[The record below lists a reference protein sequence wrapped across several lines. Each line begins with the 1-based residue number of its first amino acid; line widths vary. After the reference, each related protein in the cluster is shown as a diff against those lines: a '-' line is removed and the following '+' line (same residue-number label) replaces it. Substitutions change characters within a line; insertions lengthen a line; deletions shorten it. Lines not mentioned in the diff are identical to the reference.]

1 MNESLHSNGEYAL
14 YRAANIDLDRRLH
27 ELSAKGVEISQRVK
41 LLEDLRSRVTEV
53 NILQCKSLC
62 Y

>member
-53 NILQCKSLC
+53 
-62 Y
+62 